1 MPYRLTPFQTDS
13 YYHIFNRGVEKR
25 QIFSSD
31 HDYQRF
37 LNTIYYYLFS
47 GPKPRFSTFRKFKLK
62 EFYLKPKIV
71 EIISYCLMPNHFH
84 LLVKQDSEGGI
95 HEFMSKLLNSFTKYY
110 NTKHNRIGPL
120 FQGQFK
126 AVLVETDEQL
136 VHLSRYIHLNPLISD
151 LTTKLEDFKYSSYPE
166 FAGLRKD
173 GFCFMIPVLSFF
185 KDSKDYKRFV
195 SDNESYGRDI
205 HRIKQLLL
213 EEN

>member
-1 MPYRLTPFQTDS
+1 VPYRLTPFQTDC

-31 HDYQRF
+31 NDYQRF
-37 LNTIYYYLFS
+37 LGTVYYYLFS
-47 GPKPRFSTFRKFKLK
+47 GPKPRFSTFRKFKFK

-71 EIISYCLMPNHFH
+71 EVICYCLMPNHFH
-84 LLVKQDSEGGI
+84 MLVKQVTEGGI
-95 HEFMSKLLNSFTKYY
+95 HEFISKLLNSFTKYY

-136 VHLSRYIHLNPLISD
+136 VHLSRYIHLNPLVSN
-151 LTTKLEDFKYSSYPE
+151 LVTKLDDFKYSSYPD
-166 FAGLRKD
+166 FVGLRK
-173 GFCFMIPVLSFF
+173 GSFCFTQPVLSFF
-185 KDSKDYKRFV
+185 KEANSYKNFVKDY
-195 SDNESYGRDI
+195 EGYGKDI

-213 EEN
+213 EEI